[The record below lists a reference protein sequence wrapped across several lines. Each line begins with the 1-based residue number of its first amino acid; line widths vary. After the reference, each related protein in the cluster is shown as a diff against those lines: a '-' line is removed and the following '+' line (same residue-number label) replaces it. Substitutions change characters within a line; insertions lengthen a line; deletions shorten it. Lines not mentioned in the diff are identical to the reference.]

1 MAKYLDENGLV
12 YVWGKIKGITD
23 TKVAKED
30 GKGLSTNDF
39 DDSAKTKLANLPAN
53 ATVVSA
59 SSVLKSGTKIGS
71 ITING
76 TETDLYCETNTNT
89 TYSNATTAKDGLM
102 SSTDKSKLDSFGT
115 ADSYALKTDIA
126 NAYIYK
132 GSVDAIS
139 NLPTD
144 GNREGDVYDV
154 KSNGKNYA
162 WNGKDWD
169 DLGGT
174 FSIDR
179 LSNTDIDGICK

>member
-12 YVWGKIKGITD
+12 YVWNKIKGITD
-23 TKVAKED
+23 TKVPKET

-39 DDSAKTKLANLPAN
+39 DDTLKSKLDNIPSD
-53 ATVVSA
+53 ATST
-59 SSVLKSGTKIGS
+59 SFKSTLDSGTKIGT
-71 ITING
+71 ITVNG
-76 TETDLYCETNTNT
+76 VQTDLYCEKNTDT
-89 TYSNATTAKDGLM
+89 VYTNATTASPGLM
-102 SSTDKSKLDSFGT
+102 SPTDKSKLDSFGT

-132 GSVDAIS
+132 GSVDTIS

-144 GNREGDVYDV
+144 GNKEGDVYDV

-162 WNGKDWD
+162 WNGTEWD